1 MAKESGLGMTVSVD
15 DSGGTA
21 RAIGNDISSLSI
33 QMSSAPLD
41 VTGVNV
47 SAMERILSHRDLQI
61 TFNGTFNDAANM
73 SHAVFK
79 DYHTNAGVE
88 LGRTVDIV
96 HSGQTLSE
104 AALLLTAYNMNRAQD
119 GSLTFEVPGMLADG
133 TVPAW
138 S

>member
-21 RAIGNDISSLSI
+21 RAIGNDMTAVTINMASE
-33 QMSSAPLD
+33 QQD
-41 VTGVNV
+41 VSGLNV
-47 SAMERILSHRDLQI
+47 SAFERILLKADLQI
-61 TFNGTFNDAANM
+61 TFNGVFNDAANM

-79 DYHTNAGVE
+79 DYRTNTGSE
-88 LGRTVDIV
+88 LGRTTDIV

-104 AALLLTAYNMNRAQD
+104 AALLLTAYNLTRAAN
-119 GSLTFEVPGMLADG
+119 GELTFEVPGMLADG